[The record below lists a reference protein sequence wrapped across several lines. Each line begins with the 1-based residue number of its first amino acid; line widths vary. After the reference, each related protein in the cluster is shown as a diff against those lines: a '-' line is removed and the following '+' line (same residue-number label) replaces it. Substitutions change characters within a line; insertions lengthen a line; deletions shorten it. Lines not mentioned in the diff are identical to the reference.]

1 MQQRATRGAPAPNL
15 GGAADGWDEDGGAPT
30 ERRKP
35 RSTTA
40 LWTHVAPQIPPGRT
54 AAEMMDR
61 DDRAFDVENVRA
73 SGCAVRGNWQLLASC
88 RICEAG
94 PGVTGLYAIETEPGS
109 ASKSAGTSAGK

>member
-1 MQQRATRGAPAPNL
+1 
-15 GGAADGWDEDGGAPT
+15 
-30 ERRKP
+30 
-35 RSTTA
+35 
-40 LWTHVAPQIPPGRT
+40 
-54 AAEMMDR
+54 MDR